1 VTEVKICGIGDR
13 TSALAAAAA
22 GADLLGFHFCS
33 SPRRIAPEVARDIV
47 AEVRA
52 LPGRTPDI
60 VGVFID
66 PTEDEVETTVRSV
79 GLDRVQL
86 HGREEPGFR
95 ASRPIL
101 KVLRVLET
109 GIEGDGSWP
118 DPIILDSWSADGRGG
133 TGRTWRW
140 DLAEALARRRS
151 VFLAGGLTPD
161 NVTDAIRALRP
172 HGVDVSSGVETG
184 MPGRK
189 DPKLVK
195 AFVQA
200 VRRVDVAVAR

>member
-1 VTEVKICGIGDR
+1 VTAVKICGIGDR
-13 TSALAAAAA
+13 SSALAATAA

-33 SPRRIAPEVARDIV
+33 SPRRISPEAARDIV

-66 PTEDEVETTVRSV
+66 PTEDEVEATVRLV

-118 DPIILDSWSADGRGG
+118 DPLILDSWSADGRGG

-140 DLAEALARRRS
+140 DLAEALARRRA

-161 NVTDAIRALRP
+161 NVTDAVRALRP
-172 HGVDVSSGVETG
+172 HGVDVSSGVEAGT
-184 MPGRK
+184 PGRK
-189 DPKLVK
+189 DPKLMK

-200 VRRVDVAVAR
+200 VRKVDVAVAG

>member
-1 VTEVKICGIGDR
+1 VTAVKICGIGDR
-13 TSALAAAAA
+13 LSALAATAA

-33 SPRRIAPEVARDIV
+33 SSRRIAPEAARDIV

-52 LPGRTPDI
+52 LPGRVPEI

-66 PTEDEVETTVRSV
+66 PTESEVEATARLV

-86 HGREEPGFR
+86 HGKEEPGFR
-95 ASRPIL
+95 ASRPIV
-101 KVLRVLET
+101 KVLRVRET

-140 DLAEALARRRS
+140 DLAEALARRRA
-151 VFLAGGLTPD
+151 VILAGGLTPD
-161 NVTDAIRALRP
+161 NVADAVRALRP
-172 HGVDVSSGVETG
+172 YGVDVSSGVEAG
-184 MPGRK
+184 IPGRK
-189 DPKLVK
+189 DPVLMT

-200 VRRVDVAVAR
+200 VRRVDVPVPR